1 MDEPHAPESRP
12 SALLRALEEIPDEV
26 LRRMIPRERTVLLRT
41 VSKAVRAAVANTKP
55 AALVKLKRC
64 SPMARLEQGLL
75 DMRRWCCV
83 TALDLSE
90 TRVSAEGV
98 AQLAEVL
105 RPLCP
110 SLAHLNIRGNGI
122 GPTGTE
128 QLTAVLAQCKSLAH
142 FDLADNRLGSEGTCK
157 LAGMLSKCPSLVRL
171 EIPRNG
177 VVDEGAGRLAA
188 VLWHCR
194 SLVHLNLRRNG
205 IGPQGAGLLA
215 AVFGKCPSLA
225 HIDLGGNVLGDEG
238 ARRMSAQLE
247 QCTSLTHLDLADNSM
262 GPEGLVRLAGLV
274 EKCPSLLYLDV
285 SSNGIHVHPGFG
297 LLLVGLHLSSS
308 NMDFVINHFP

>member
-1 MDEPHAPESRP
+1 MNEPHAPESRP
-12 SALLRALEEIPDEV
+12 SALLRALEEFPDEV

-41 VSKAVRAAVANTKP
+41 VSKAVRAAVASAKP
-55 AALVKLKRC
+55 VAFVKLKRC
-64 SPMARLEQGLL
+64 SPIARLERGLL

-90 TRVSAEGV
+90 MRVGAEGV
-98 AQLAEVL
+98 AHLAELL

-110 SLAHLNIRGNGI
+110 SLAHLNIQGNGI
-122 GPTGTE
+122 GAKGTE
-128 QLTAVLAQCKSLAH
+128 RLTAVLAQCESLAH
-142 FDLADNRLGSEGTCK
+142 FDLADNRIGSEGTCK

-194 SLVHLNLRRNG
+194 SLAHLNLCRNG

-225 HIDLGGNVLGDEG
+225 HIDLQGNMLGAEG
-238 ARRMSAQLE
+238 AGRMSAQLG
-247 QCTSLTHLDLADNSM
+247 QCTSLTHLDLAGNSM
-262 GPEGLVRLAGLV
+262 GPEGVRRLAGLV
-274 EKCPSLLYLDV
+274 EKCPSLLLLDL
-285 SSNGIHVHPGFG
+285 SSNGINPGLAGAQLYDLFA
-297 LLLVGLHLSSS
+297 SSS
-308 NMDFVINHFP
+308 NMDFSIKYMP